1 MRKLIISLAFVLFFL
16 PLLAS
21 AVVHTYIIIPK
32 AVAMDFTAK
41 WDYDCPGWETKFV
54 LYLKNPDD
62 TWTQIQEFTSKCSE
76 GETGTKNF
84 EEAFTYDIIS
94 PGQNYTFGLTAKN
107 ADEES
112 DKAEATIYIPYPK
125 PATPANFILLLG
137 D

>member
-1 MRKLIISLAFVLFFL
+1 MRRLAIALVFMLFFL

-41 WDYDCPGWETKFV
+41 WDYDCPGWETKFA

-62 TWTQIQEFTSKCSE
+62 TWSEIREMSSKCNE
-76 GETGTKNF
+76 GETGTENF
-84 EEAFTYDIIS
+84 EEAFTYDVIS
-94 PGQNYTFGLTAKN
+94 PGQDYTFGLTAKN
-107 ADEES
+107 VDNES
-112 DKAEATIYIPYPK
+112 DKAETTIHIPYPK
-125 PATPANFILLLG
+125 PATPANFILLLE